1 MENLFSPS
9 VCAYV
14 CSGYNLWIYM
24 WQSHVEIEDCSVV
37 TYSVVYFDHIAAFQ
51 ALYH

>member
-1 MENLFSPS
+1 
-9 VCAYV
+9 
-14 CSGYNLWIYM
+14 M

-37 TYSVVYFDHIAAFQ
+37 YSVVYFDRIAAFQ